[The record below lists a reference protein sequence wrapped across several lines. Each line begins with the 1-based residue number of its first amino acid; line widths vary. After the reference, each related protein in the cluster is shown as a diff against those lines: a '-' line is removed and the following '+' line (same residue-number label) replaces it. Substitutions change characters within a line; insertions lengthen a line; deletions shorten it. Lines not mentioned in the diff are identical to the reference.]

1 MANTTTK
8 GISYPTSSDAIA
20 PLESHFAA
28 LATSADN
35 AGVVSGS
42 QLFTGPSNNTAPVN
56 IYVSYGVT
64 LGTQPVV
71 VCNIRG
77 GASASGYVATISG
90 APTSTGFTARVHR
103 LSGTGADSSL
113 YIDWIASDYS

>member
-1 MANTTTK
+1 MANSTTK
-8 GISYPTSSDAIA
+8 GVTYPTSSDNLA
-20 PLESHFAA
+20 PLESHFAT
-28 LATSADN
+28 LASTADN

-42 QLFTGPSNNTAPVN
+42 ELFTGPADTSSPVN
-56 IYVSYGVT
+56 VVVNYGVT
-64 LGTQPVV
+64 LSGTPVV
-71 VCNIRG
+71 VCNVRG

-90 APTSTGFTARVHR
+90 TPGTTSFTARVHR